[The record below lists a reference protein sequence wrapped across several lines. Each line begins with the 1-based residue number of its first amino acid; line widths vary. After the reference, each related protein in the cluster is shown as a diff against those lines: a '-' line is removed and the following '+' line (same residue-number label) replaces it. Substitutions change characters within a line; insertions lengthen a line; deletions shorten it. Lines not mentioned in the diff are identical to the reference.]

1 MNARNAAFALAAA
14 FGFLSVSANA
24 ATHNVETVPFVGF
37 VPQILEINPGDT
49 VVWRNRARGDHN
61 VIADDRSF
69 GNSVSNTEWTFTR
82 TFDKPGV
89 VPYYCVTHGGPG
101 GEGMSGEIRVKS
113 SFTINEGIQGSWL
126 NPSTGGQ
133 GVFFDVMPGSSNLFA
148 MAWFTWTQN
157 PGERDWLT
165 AVGTFSGGTAQMD
178 VFRSRGGRFNA
189 GDPVTTTPVGN
200 ATVTFTSCSAA
211 ELRFTLLDPSVTATV
226 PLRRLLPTSPI
237 CVSAN
242 PSTVSPE

>member
-1 MNARNAAFALAAA
+1 MNARTAALALAAA
-14 FGFLSVSANA
+14 FSLFSARASA
-24 ATHNVETVPFVGF
+24 ATHNIETVPFVGF
-37 VPQILEINPGDT
+37 VPSSIEIAVGDT
-49 VVWRNRARGDHN
+49 VVWRNRARGEHN

-69 GNSVSNTEWTFTR
+69 SNSVSTTEWTFTR

-89 VPYYCVTHGGPG
+89 VPYYCVTHGGPN

-113 SFTINEGIQGSWL
+113 NFTINEGIQGSWL
-126 NPSTGGQ
+126 NPATGGQ

-148 MAWFTWTQN
+148 MAWFTWTN
-157 PGERDWLT
+157 TPGERDWLT

-189 GDPVTTTPVGN
+189 ADAVTTSPVGN

-211 ELRFTLLDPSVTATV
+211 ELRFTLLDPPVTATV

-237 CVSAN
+237 CVSSN
-242 PSTVSPE
+242 PSTVSAE